1 MGEDLALFLAD
12 VILCAVLVAV
22 LYGIRRTIRESQAW
36 RDFLGI
42 TMTFVVLTGIGF
54 IMIVAEHYLG

>member
-1 MGEDLALFLAD
+1 MGEDLTLFLGD
-12 VILCAVLVAV
+12 VFLCAIVVGI
-22 LYGIRRTIRESQAW
+22 LYGVRRTIRESQAW

-42 TMTFVVLTGIGF
+42 TMTFVVLAGIGF

>member
-1 MGEDLALFLAD
+1 MGEDLTLFLGD
-12 VILCAVLVAV
+12 VFVCAIVVGILFGV
-22 LYGIRRTIRESQAW
+22 RRTIRESQAW

-42 TMTFVVLTGIGF
+42 TMTFVVLAGIGF

>member
-1 MGEDLALFLAD
+1 MGEDLTLFLGD
-12 VILCAVLVAV
+12 VFLCAVVV
-22 LYGIRRTIRESQAW
+22 GILYGVRRTIRESQAW

-42 TMTFVVLTGIGF
+42 TMTFVVLAGIGF